1 MQNPSKCFQGGVIAI
16 GACLQF
22 RSFLMRTAAT
32 ERVYPANV
40 LHKSTDC
47 AAVDTTNKSGQLPG
61 MEAFPIRHIQMMY
74 VWNQFWEPHL
84 FTDTFQLFTWNLKLK
99 TKILQYFS
107 KPGDTFLS
115 GRRLVLPR
123 LASPGL
129 ALLCLVMP
137 CLVLL
142 GFECDAFSPNIKN
155 GIHKVGL
162 F

>member
-1 MQNPSKCFQGGVIAI
+1 
-16 GACLQF
+16 
-22 RSFLMRTAAT
+22 MRTAAT

-99 TKILQYFS
+99 TKIL
-107 KPGDTFLS
+107 TT
-115 GRRLVLPR
+115 
-123 LASPGL
+123 L
-129 ALLCLVMP
+129 ALLFQGGPSSGRTPVPKTSSRHVFKTSKALTQKTSIRP
-137 CLVLL
+137 KIRRL
-142 GFECDAFSPNIKN
+142 GE
-155 GIHKVGL
+155 
-162 F
+162 